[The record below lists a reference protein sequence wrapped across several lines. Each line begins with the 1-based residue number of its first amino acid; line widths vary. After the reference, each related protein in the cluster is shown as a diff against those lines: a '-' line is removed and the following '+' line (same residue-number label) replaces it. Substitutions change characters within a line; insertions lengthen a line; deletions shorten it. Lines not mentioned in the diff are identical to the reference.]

1 MDGSSLVSWRS
12 IVDPM
17 RLDDTA
23 VTISLK
29 EWPGLRSVHQLRR
42 VRIDK
47 KQDEGSDVLSYY
59 ISSLSD
65 PGNVFD
71 LIRTHWSI
79 ENHLHHTLDVVM
91 LEDRQLKR
99 KNNEAKNFNIMS
111 KIALFFVDKMKEKS
125 GKRLITQFRI
135 NATLKP
141 SELLSIKL

>member
-1 MDGSSLVSWRS
+1 M
-12 IVDPM
+12 
-17 RLDDTA
+17 
-23 VTISLK
+23 
-29 EWPGLRSVHQLRR
+29 
-42 VRIDK
+42 RIDK
-47 KQDEGSDVLSYY
+47 KQGEGSDELSYY

-65 PGNVFD
+65 PGKVFD

-125 GKRLITQFRI
+125 GKRLITQFRT